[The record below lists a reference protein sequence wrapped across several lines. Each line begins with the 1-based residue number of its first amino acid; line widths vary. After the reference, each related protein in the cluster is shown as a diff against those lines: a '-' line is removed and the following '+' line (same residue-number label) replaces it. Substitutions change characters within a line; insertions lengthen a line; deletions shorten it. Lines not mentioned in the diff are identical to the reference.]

1 MMEFIAPMVVVTTLI
16 LTAGTT
22 LVLRGPLGRALA
34 DRLAAR
40 RAGPDVDRAVQ
51 ELRQEIEDLRGAL
64 TEVQER
70 LDFAERLLVQRR
82 DPELPGPV
90 R

>member
-34 DRLAAR
+34 DRL
-40 RAGPDVDRAVQ
+40 
-51 ELRQEIEDLRGAL
+51 
-64 TEVQER
+64 
-70 LDFAERLLVQRR
+70 FAEWKRTGLGFVTSTYC
-82 DPELPGPV
+82 D
-90 R
+90 